1 MKRNIG
7 SIDRTLRLLAGG
19 AIIGIGLYT
28 QSGWGLLGILPI
40 VAALVGYCP
49 SYALLGINTAKQ

>member
-7 SIDRTLRLLAGG
+7 PIDRTLRLLAGG

-28 QSGWGLLGILPI
+28 QSGWGWLGILPI
-40 VAALVGYCP
+40 LAAIVGYCP
-49 SYALLGINTAKQ
+49 PYALLGINTAKP